1 MTLRSSNKKK
11 KKSIHFRLELLY
23 VTFTLSLTEH
33 GCIYSC
39 QVRDFP
45 VKSTAGGELDKEAK
59 WIYKHAFL
67 DVPISQQV

>member
-1 MTLRSSNKKK
+1 M
-11 KKSIHFRLELLY
+11 
-23 VTFTLSLTEH
+23 FTHSLTEH
-33 GCIYSC
+33 SSICSC

-45 VKSTAGGELDKEAK
+45 VKSTEEGELDKEAK